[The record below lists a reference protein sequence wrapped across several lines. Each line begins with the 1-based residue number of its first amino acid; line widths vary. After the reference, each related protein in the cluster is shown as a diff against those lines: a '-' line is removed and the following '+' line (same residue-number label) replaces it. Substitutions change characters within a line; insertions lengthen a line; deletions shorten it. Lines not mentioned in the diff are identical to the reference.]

1 MGSEKPKGRQKA
13 PNVRAVSNVI
23 VTDENFPDVDKTH
36 ILQFGQFIDH
46 DMVHVPVFNTKS
58 NQIFES

>member
-13 PNVRAVSNVI
+13 PNVI

-36 ILQFGQFIDH
+36 ILMQFGQFIDH